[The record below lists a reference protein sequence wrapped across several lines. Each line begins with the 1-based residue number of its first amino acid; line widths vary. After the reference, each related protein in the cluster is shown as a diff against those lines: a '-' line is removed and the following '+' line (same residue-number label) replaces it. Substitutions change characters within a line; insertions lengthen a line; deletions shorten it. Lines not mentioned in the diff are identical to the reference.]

1 MIIDT
6 PPALNS
12 LTVEALI
19 SSVGTLVPLQC
30 EYYSLEGISSLLNTI
45 TSLGNRGLSS
55 NKVVGIIRTMVD
67 MRNNLAKSV
76 SDDLEKHFPDL
87 LFNTLIPRNVKLAEA
102 PSHGLSGTKYMPES
116 LGAKAYI
123 ALTGEFLRRIE
134 VPEKPILNKGLDALL
149 GDVEQ
154 PNANIVKNI
163 PTNKIAPNRYQ
174 PRTSF
179 NDEKL
184 SELADSIKQHGILSP
199 IIVRSFLDQYEIIAG
214 ERRFRAAKNLKLK
227 EVPCLIEN
235 TENQQS
241 LEIAL
246 IENLQ
251 RENLNPLR
259 RLEGT
264 TGLKGNL
271 T

>member
-1 MIIDT
+1 MKIISVANQKGGVGKTTTAVNLAAVLASTKRKILLIDLDSQGNATTASGLKKENTLLGLFEGKNINEIVANSNNGYDVIPGGEDLVALEAHIRTEPKKGFIEESLSELKHDFVIIDT

-45 TSLGNRGLSS
+45 ASLGNRGLSS

-134 VPEKPILNKGLDALL
+134 GA
-149 GDVEQ
+149 
-154 PNANIVKNI
+154 
-163 PTNKIAPNRYQ
+163 
-174 PRTSF
+174 
-179 NDEKL
+179 
-184 SELADSIKQHGILSP
+184 
-199 IIVRSFLDQYEIIAG
+199 
-214 ERRFRAAKNLKLK
+214 
-227 EVPCLIEN
+227 
-235 TENQQS
+235 
-241 LEIAL
+241 
-246 IENLQ
+246 
-251 RENLNPLR
+251 
-259 RLEGT
+259 
-264 TGLKGNL
+264 
-271 T
+271 

>member
-1 MIIDT
+1 MKIISVANQKGGVGKTTTAVNLAAVLASTKRMVLLIDLDSQGNATTASGLKKENTLLGLFEGKKINEIVASSKNGYDVIPGGEDLVALEAHIRTEPKKGFIEESLSELKYDFVIIDT

-134 VPEKPILNKGLDALL
+134 GA
-149 GDVEQ
+149 
-154 PNANIVKNI
+154 
-163 PTNKIAPNRYQ
+163 
-174 PRTSF
+174 
-179 NDEKL
+179 
-184 SELADSIKQHGILSP
+184 
-199 IIVRSFLDQYEIIAG
+199 
-214 ERRFRAAKNLKLK
+214 
-227 EVPCLIEN
+227 
-235 TENQQS
+235 
-241 LEIAL
+241 
-246 IENLQ
+246 
-251 RENLNPLR
+251 
-259 RLEGT
+259 
-264 TGLKGNL
+264 
-271 T
+271 

>member
-1 MIIDT
+1 MKIISVANQKGGVGKTTTAVNLAAVLASTKRKILLIDLDSQGNATTASGLKKENTLLGLFEGKNINEIVASSNNGYDVIPGGEDLVALEAHIRTEPKKGFIEESLSELKYDFVIVDT

-134 VPEKPILNKGLDALL
+134 GA
-149 GDVEQ
+149 
-154 PNANIVKNI
+154 
-163 PTNKIAPNRYQ
+163 
-174 PRTSF
+174 
-179 NDEKL
+179 
-184 SELADSIKQHGILSP
+184 
-199 IIVRSFLDQYEIIAG
+199 
-214 ERRFRAAKNLKLK
+214 
-227 EVPCLIEN
+227 
-235 TENQQS
+235 
-241 LEIAL
+241 
-246 IENLQ
+246 
-251 RENLNPLR
+251 
-259 RLEGT
+259 
-264 TGLKGNL
+264 
-271 T
+271 

>member
-1 MIIDT
+1 MKIISVANQKGGVGKTTTAVNLAAGLASTTRKLLLIDLDSQGNATTASGLKKENTLLGLFEGKSINEIVVSSNNGYDVIPGGEDLVALEAHIRTEPKKGFIEESISGLKYDFVIIDT

-76 SDDLEKHFPDL
+76 SDDLEQHFPDL

-116 LGAKAYI
+116 FGAKAYI

-134 VPEKPILNKGLDALL
+134 GA
-149 GDVEQ
+149 
-154 PNANIVKNI
+154 
-163 PTNKIAPNRYQ
+163 
-174 PRTSF
+174 
-179 NDEKL
+179 
-184 SELADSIKQHGILSP
+184 
-199 IIVRSFLDQYEIIAG
+199 
-214 ERRFRAAKNLKLK
+214 
-227 EVPCLIEN
+227 
-235 TENQQS
+235 
-241 LEIAL
+241 
-246 IENLQ
+246 
-251 RENLNPLR
+251 
-259 RLEGT
+259 
-264 TGLKGNL
+264 
-271 T
+271 

>member
-134 VPEKPILNKGLDALL
+134 GA
-149 GDVEQ
+149 
-154 PNANIVKNI
+154 
-163 PTNKIAPNRYQ
+163 
-174 PRTSF
+174 
-179 NDEKL
+179 
-184 SELADSIKQHGILSP
+184 
-199 IIVRSFLDQYEIIAG
+199 
-214 ERRFRAAKNLKLK
+214 
-227 EVPCLIEN
+227 
-235 TENQQS
+235 
-241 LEIAL
+241 
-246 IENLQ
+246 
-251 RENLNPLR
+251 
-259 RLEGT
+259 
-264 TGLKGNL
+264 
-271 T
+271 

>member
-1 MIIDT
+1 MKIISVANQKGGVGKTTTAVNLAAVLASTKRKILLIDLDSQGNATTASGLKKENTLLGLFEGKNINEIVASSNNGYDVISGGEDLVALEAHIRTEPKKGFIEESLSELKYDFVIIDT

-134 VPEKPILNKGLDALL
+134 GA
-149 GDVEQ
+149 
-154 PNANIVKNI
+154 
-163 PTNKIAPNRYQ
+163 
-174 PRTSF
+174 
-179 NDEKL
+179 
-184 SELADSIKQHGILSP
+184 
-199 IIVRSFLDQYEIIAG
+199 
-214 ERRFRAAKNLKLK
+214 
-227 EVPCLIEN
+227 
-235 TENQQS
+235 
-241 LEIAL
+241 
-246 IENLQ
+246 
-251 RENLNPLR
+251 
-259 RLEGT
+259 
-264 TGLKGNL
+264 
-271 T
+271 

>member
-1 MIIDT
+1 MKIISVANQKGGVGKTTTAVNLAAVLASTKRKLLLIDLDSQGNATTASGLKKENTLLGLFEGKNINEIVVSSNNGYDVIPGGEDLVALEAHIRTEPKKGFIEESLSGLKYDFVIIDT

-134 VPEKPILNKGLDALL
+134 GA
-149 GDVEQ
+149 
-154 PNANIVKNI
+154 
-163 PTNKIAPNRYQ
+163 
-174 PRTSF
+174 
-179 NDEKL
+179 
-184 SELADSIKQHGILSP
+184 
-199 IIVRSFLDQYEIIAG
+199 
-214 ERRFRAAKNLKLK
+214 
-227 EVPCLIEN
+227 
-235 TENQQS
+235 
-241 LEIAL
+241 
-246 IENLQ
+246 
-251 RENLNPLR
+251 
-259 RLEGT
+259 
-264 TGLKGNL
+264 
-271 T
+271 

>member
-1 MIIDT
+1 MKIISVANQKGGVGKTTTAVNLAAVLASTKRKILLIDLDSQGNATTASGLKKENTLLGLFEGKNINEIIVSSDNSYDVIPGGEDLVALEAHIRTEPKKGFIEESLSELKYDFVIVDT

-116 LGAKAYI
+116 PGAKAYI

-134 VPEKPILNKGLDALL
+134 GA
-149 GDVEQ
+149 
-154 PNANIVKNI
+154 
-163 PTNKIAPNRYQ
+163 
-174 PRTSF
+174 
-179 NDEKL
+179 
-184 SELADSIKQHGILSP
+184 
-199 IIVRSFLDQYEIIAG
+199 
-214 ERRFRAAKNLKLK
+214 
-227 EVPCLIEN
+227 
-235 TENQQS
+235 
-241 LEIAL
+241 
-246 IENLQ
+246 
-251 RENLNPLR
+251 
-259 RLEGT
+259 
-264 TGLKGNL
+264 
-271 T
+271 

>member
-1 MIIDT
+1 MKIISVANQKGGVGKTTTAVNLAAVLASTKRKLLLIDLDSQGNATTASGLKKENTLLGLFEGKNVNEIVASSKNGYDVIPGGEDLVALEAHIRTEPKKGFIEESLSGLKYDFVIIDT

-134 VPEKPILNKGLDALL
+134 GA
-149 GDVEQ
+149 
-154 PNANIVKNI
+154 
-163 PTNKIAPNRYQ
+163 
-174 PRTSF
+174 
-179 NDEKL
+179 
-184 SELADSIKQHGILSP
+184 
-199 IIVRSFLDQYEIIAG
+199 
-214 ERRFRAAKNLKLK
+214 
-227 EVPCLIEN
+227 
-235 TENQQS
+235 
-241 LEIAL
+241 
-246 IENLQ
+246 
-251 RENLNPLR
+251 
-259 RLEGT
+259 
-264 TGLKGNL
+264 
-271 T
+271 

>member
-1 MIIDT
+1 MCKIIAVANQKGGVGKTTTAVNLAAVLASTKRKLLLIDLDSQGNATTASGLKKENTLLGLFEGKSINEIVVSSNNGYDVIPGGEDLVALEAHIRTEPKKGFIEESLSGLKYDFVIIDT

-134 VPEKPILNKGLDALL
+134 GA
-149 GDVEQ
+149 
-154 PNANIVKNI
+154 
-163 PTNKIAPNRYQ
+163 
-174 PRTSF
+174 
-179 NDEKL
+179 
-184 SELADSIKQHGILSP
+184 
-199 IIVRSFLDQYEIIAG
+199 
-214 ERRFRAAKNLKLK
+214 
-227 EVPCLIEN
+227 
-235 TENQQS
+235 
-241 LEIAL
+241 
-246 IENLQ
+246 
-251 RENLNPLR
+251 
-259 RLEGT
+259 
-264 TGLKGNL
+264 
-271 T
+271 

>member
-1 MIIDT
+1 MKIISVANQKGGVGKTTTAVNLAAVLASTKRKILLIDLDSQGNATTASGLKKENTLLGLFEGKSINEIVVSSNNGYDVIPGGEDLVALEAHIRTEPKKGFIEETLSELKYDFVIIDT

-134 VPEKPILNKGLDALL
+134 GA
-149 GDVEQ
+149 
-154 PNANIVKNI
+154 
-163 PTNKIAPNRYQ
+163 
-174 PRTSF
+174 
-179 NDEKL
+179 
-184 SELADSIKQHGILSP
+184 
-199 IIVRSFLDQYEIIAG
+199 
-214 ERRFRAAKNLKLK
+214 
-227 EVPCLIEN
+227 
-235 TENQQS
+235 
-241 LEIAL
+241 
-246 IENLQ
+246 
-251 RENLNPLR
+251 
-259 RLEGT
+259 
-264 TGLKGNL
+264 
-271 T
+271 

>member
-1 MIIDT
+1 MKIISVANQKGGVGKTTTAVNLAAVLASTKRMVLLIDLDSQGNATTASGLKKENTLLGLFEGKNINEIVANSNNGYDVIPGGEDLVALEAHIRTEPKKGFIEESLSELKHDFVIIDT

-134 VPEKPILNKGLDALL
+134 GA
-149 GDVEQ
+149 
-154 PNANIVKNI
+154 
-163 PTNKIAPNRYQ
+163 
-174 PRTSF
+174 
-179 NDEKL
+179 
-184 SELADSIKQHGILSP
+184 
-199 IIVRSFLDQYEIIAG
+199 
-214 ERRFRAAKNLKLK
+214 
-227 EVPCLIEN
+227 
-235 TENQQS
+235 
-241 LEIAL
+241 
-246 IENLQ
+246 
-251 RENLNPLR
+251 
-259 RLEGT
+259 
-264 TGLKGNL
+264 
-271 T
+271 

>member
-1 MIIDT
+1 MKIISVANQKGGVGKTTTAVNLAAVLASTKRKLLLIDLDSQGNATTASGLKKENTLLGLFEGKNINEIVASSNNGYDVISGGEDLVALEAHIRTEPKKGFIEESLSELKYDFVIIDT

-45 TSLGNRGLSS
+45 TSLENRGLSS

-134 VPEKPILNKGLDALL
+134 GA
-149 GDVEQ
+149 
-154 PNANIVKNI
+154 
-163 PTNKIAPNRYQ
+163 
-174 PRTSF
+174 
-179 NDEKL
+179 
-184 SELADSIKQHGILSP
+184 
-199 IIVRSFLDQYEIIAG
+199 
-214 ERRFRAAKNLKLK
+214 
-227 EVPCLIEN
+227 
-235 TENQQS
+235 
-241 LEIAL
+241 
-246 IENLQ
+246 
-251 RENLNPLR
+251 
-259 RLEGT
+259 
-264 TGLKGNL
+264 
-271 T
+271 

>member
-1 MIIDT
+1 MKIISVANQKGGVGKTTTAVNLAAVLASTKRKILLIDLDSQGNATTASGLKKENTLLGLFEGKNINEIVASSNNGYDVISGGEDLVALEAHIRTEPKKGFIEESLLELKYDFVIIDT

-134 VPEKPILNKGLDALL
+134 GA
-149 GDVEQ
+149 
-154 PNANIVKNI
+154 
-163 PTNKIAPNRYQ
+163 
-174 PRTSF
+174 
-179 NDEKL
+179 
-184 SELADSIKQHGILSP
+184 
-199 IIVRSFLDQYEIIAG
+199 
-214 ERRFRAAKNLKLK
+214 
-227 EVPCLIEN
+227 
-235 TENQQS
+235 
-241 LEIAL
+241 
-246 IENLQ
+246 
-251 RENLNPLR
+251 
-259 RLEGT
+259 
-264 TGLKGNL
+264 
-271 T
+271 

>member
-1 MIIDT
+1 MKIISVANQKGGVGKTTTAVNLAAVLASTKRKLLLIDLDSQGNATTASGLKKENTLLGLFEGKNIKEIVVHSNNGYDVIPGGEDLVALEAHIRTEPKKGFIEESLSGLKYDFVIIDT

-134 VPEKPILNKGLDALL
+134 GA
-149 GDVEQ
+149 
-154 PNANIVKNI
+154 
-163 PTNKIAPNRYQ
+163 
-174 PRTSF
+174 
-179 NDEKL
+179 
-184 SELADSIKQHGILSP
+184 
-199 IIVRSFLDQYEIIAG
+199 
-214 ERRFRAAKNLKLK
+214 
-227 EVPCLIEN
+227 
-235 TENQQS
+235 
-241 LEIAL
+241 
-246 IENLQ
+246 
-251 RENLNPLR
+251 
-259 RLEGT
+259 
-264 TGLKGNL
+264 
-271 T
+271 

>member
-1 MIIDT
+1 MKIISVANQKGGVGKTTTAVNLASVLASTKRKVLLIDLDSQGNATTASGLKKENTLLGLFEGKNINEIVVSSNNGYDVIPGGEDLVALEAHIRTEPKKGFIEESLSELKYDFVIIDT

-134 VPEKPILNKGLDALL
+134 GA
-149 GDVEQ
+149 
-154 PNANIVKNI
+154 
-163 PTNKIAPNRYQ
+163 
-174 PRTSF
+174 
-179 NDEKL
+179 
-184 SELADSIKQHGILSP
+184 
-199 IIVRSFLDQYEIIAG
+199 
-214 ERRFRAAKNLKLK
+214 
-227 EVPCLIEN
+227 
-235 TENQQS
+235 
-241 LEIAL
+241 
-246 IENLQ
+246 
-251 RENLNPLR
+251 
-259 RLEGT
+259 
-264 TGLKGNL
+264 
-271 T
+271 

>member
-1 MIIDT
+1 MNSKTKRKILLIDLDSQGNATTASGLKKENTLLGLFEGKNINEIVVSSNNGYDVIPGGEDLVALEAHIRTEPKKGFIEESLSELKYDFVIIDT

-76 SDDLEKHFPDL
+76 SDDLEKHFPEL

-134 VPEKPILNKGLDALL
+134 GA
-149 GDVEQ
+149 
-154 PNANIVKNI
+154 
-163 PTNKIAPNRYQ
+163 
-174 PRTSF
+174 
-179 NDEKL
+179 
-184 SELADSIKQHGILSP
+184 
-199 IIVRSFLDQYEIIAG
+199 
-214 ERRFRAAKNLKLK
+214 
-227 EVPCLIEN
+227 
-235 TENQQS
+235 
-241 LEIAL
+241 
-246 IENLQ
+246 
-251 RENLNPLR
+251 
-259 RLEGT
+259 
-264 TGLKGNL
+264 
-271 T
+271 

>member
-1 MIIDT
+1 VGKTTTAVNLAAVLASTKRKLLLIDLDSQGNATTASGLKKENTLLGLFEGKNINEIVINSNNGYDVIPGGEDLVALEAHIRTEPKKGFIEESLSGLKYDFVIIDT

-45 TSLGNRGLSS
+45 TSLGNRGLSN
-55 NKVVGIIRTMVD
+55 NKVLGVIRTMVD

-102 PSHGLSGTKYMPES
+102 PSHGVSGTKYMPES

-134 VPEKPILNKGLDALL
+134 GA
-149 GDVEQ
+149 
-154 PNANIVKNI
+154 
-163 PTNKIAPNRYQ
+163 
-174 PRTSF
+174 
-179 NDEKL
+179 
-184 SELADSIKQHGILSP
+184 
-199 IIVRSFLDQYEIIAG
+199 
-214 ERRFRAAKNLKLK
+214 
-227 EVPCLIEN
+227 
-235 TENQQS
+235 
-241 LEIAL
+241 
-246 IENLQ
+246 
-251 RENLNPLR
+251 
-259 RLEGT
+259 
-264 TGLKGNL
+264 
-271 T
+271 

>member
-1 MIIDT
+1 MKIISVANQKGGVGKTTTAVNLAAVLASTKRKLLLIDLDSQGNATTASGLKKENTLLGLFEGKNINEIVVSSNNGYDVIPGGEDLVALEAHIRTEPKKGFIEESISGLKYDFVIIDT

-76 SDDLEKHFPDL
+76 SDDLERHFPDL

-134 VPEKPILNKGLDALL
+134 GA
-149 GDVEQ
+149 
-154 PNANIVKNI
+154 
-163 PTNKIAPNRYQ
+163 
-174 PRTSF
+174 
-179 NDEKL
+179 
-184 SELADSIKQHGILSP
+184 
-199 IIVRSFLDQYEIIAG
+199 
-214 ERRFRAAKNLKLK
+214 
-227 EVPCLIEN
+227 
-235 TENQQS
+235 
-241 LEIAL
+241 
-246 IENLQ
+246 
-251 RENLNPLR
+251 
-259 RLEGT
+259 
-264 TGLKGNL
+264 
-271 T
+271 

>member
-1 MIIDT
+1 MKIISVANQKGGVGKTTTAVNLAAVLASAKRKLLLIDLDSQGNATTASGLKKENTLLGLFEGKNINEIVVNSNNGYDVIPGGEDLVALEAYIRTKPKKGFIEESLSGLKYDFVIIDT

-134 VPEKPILNKGLDALL
+134 GA
-149 GDVEQ
+149 
-154 PNANIVKNI
+154 
-163 PTNKIAPNRYQ
+163 
-174 PRTSF
+174 
-179 NDEKL
+179 
-184 SELADSIKQHGILSP
+184 
-199 IIVRSFLDQYEIIAG
+199 
-214 ERRFRAAKNLKLK
+214 
-227 EVPCLIEN
+227 
-235 TENQQS
+235 
-241 LEIAL
+241 
-246 IENLQ
+246 
-251 RENLNPLR
+251 
-259 RLEGT
+259 
-264 TGLKGNL
+264 
-271 T
+271 

>member
-1 MIIDT
+1 MKIISVANQKGGVGKTTTAVNLAAVLASTKRKILLIDLDSQGNATTASGLKKENTLLGLFEGKKINEIVGSSNNGYDVVPGGEDLVALEAHIRTEPKKGFIEESLSGLKYDFVIIDT

-134 VPEKPILNKGLDALL
+134 GA
-149 GDVEQ
+149 
-154 PNANIVKNI
+154 
-163 PTNKIAPNRYQ
+163 
-174 PRTSF
+174 
-179 NDEKL
+179 
-184 SELADSIKQHGILSP
+184 
-199 IIVRSFLDQYEIIAG
+199 
-214 ERRFRAAKNLKLK
+214 
-227 EVPCLIEN
+227 
-235 TENQQS
+235 
-241 LEIAL
+241 
-246 IENLQ
+246 
-251 RENLNPLR
+251 
-259 RLEGT
+259 
-264 TGLKGNL
+264 
-271 T
+271 

>member
-1 MIIDT
+1 MKIISVANQKGGVGKTTTAVNLAAVLASTKRKLLLIDLDSQGNATTASGLKKENTLLGLFEGKNINEIVVSSNNGFDVIPGGEDLVALEAHIRTEPKKGFIEESLSELKHDFVIIDT

-134 VPEKPILNKGLDALL
+134 GA
-149 GDVEQ
+149 
-154 PNANIVKNI
+154 
-163 PTNKIAPNRYQ
+163 
-174 PRTSF
+174 
-179 NDEKL
+179 
-184 SELADSIKQHGILSP
+184 
-199 IIVRSFLDQYEIIAG
+199 
-214 ERRFRAAKNLKLK
+214 
-227 EVPCLIEN
+227 
-235 TENQQS
+235 
-241 LEIAL
+241 
-246 IENLQ
+246 
-251 RENLNPLR
+251 
-259 RLEGT
+259 
-264 TGLKGNL
+264 
-271 T
+271 

>member
-1 MIIDT
+1 MKIISVANQKGGVGKTTTAVNLAAVLASTKRKLLLIDLDSQGNATTASGLKKENTLLGLFEGKNINEIVVNSNNGYDVIPGGEELVALEAHIRTEPKKGFIEESLSGLKYDFVIIDT

-134 VPEKPILNKGLDALL
+134 GA
-149 GDVEQ
+149 
-154 PNANIVKNI
+154 
-163 PTNKIAPNRYQ
+163 
-174 PRTSF
+174 
-179 NDEKL
+179 
-184 SELADSIKQHGILSP
+184 
-199 IIVRSFLDQYEIIAG
+199 
-214 ERRFRAAKNLKLK
+214 
-227 EVPCLIEN
+227 
-235 TENQQS
+235 
-241 LEIAL
+241 
-246 IENLQ
+246 
-251 RENLNPLR
+251 
-259 RLEGT
+259 
-264 TGLKGNL
+264 
-271 T
+271 

>member
-1 MIIDT
+1 MKIISVANQKGGVGKTTTAVNLAAVLASTKRKILLIDLDSQGNATTASGLKKENTLLGLFEGKNINEIVASSNSGYDVIPGGEDLVALEAHIRTEPKKGFIEESLSGLKYDFVIIDT

-116 LGAKAYI
+116 FGAKAYI

-134 VPEKPILNKGLDALL
+134 GA
-149 GDVEQ
+149 
-154 PNANIVKNI
+154 
-163 PTNKIAPNRYQ
+163 
-174 PRTSF
+174 
-179 NDEKL
+179 
-184 SELADSIKQHGILSP
+184 
-199 IIVRSFLDQYEIIAG
+199 
-214 ERRFRAAKNLKLK
+214 
-227 EVPCLIEN
+227 
-235 TENQQS
+235 
-241 LEIAL
+241 
-246 IENLQ
+246 
-251 RENLNPLR
+251 
-259 RLEGT
+259 
-264 TGLKGNL
+264 
-271 T
+271 